1 MKEIFVFV
9 EDEATE
15 AQIKSIAAEI
25 FIMSPLVVGVYRR
38 AQGMPSEDKI
48 THPTPGA
55 TQ

>member
-9 EDEATE
+9 EDDATE
-15 AQIKSIAAEI
+15 AQIKAIAAEI

-38 AQGMPSEDKI
+38 AQGVPVEDKI
-48 THPTPGA
+48 THPTPEA